1 MPYDPKAIEGR
12 WQRYWI
18 EQRTFRAEIDRARPK
33 FYALDMFPYPS
44 GEGLHV
50 GHPKGYISTDA
61 IARYKRMRGFN
72 VLHPMGWDAFGLP
85 AEQHAIETGTHPRVT
100 TRRNIDTYRRQLQS
114 LGLSYDWGREID
126 TTHPEYVRWT
136 QWIFARLFERGL
148 AYEAEA
154 PVNWCPAL
162 ATVLAY
168 EEVIDGKSERGGHPV
183 VRVPMKQWMLRITQ
197 YAERLLVDLEEL
209 DWPENIKKMQREW
222 IGRSEGASVS
232 FPLEGRAGG
241 AIEVF
246 TTRPDTLFGATYMV
260 LAPEH
265 PLVAEITTPAQ
276 RDAVRVYVEQ
286 AVRRSE
292 RTRLAEADEKTGVAT
307 GAYARNPVND
317 ERIPVW
323 IADYVLASYGT
334 GAIMAVPG
342 HDERDHAFATRFGL
356 PIREVVAGGD
366 GRREAFVAA
375 GVGVNSGFVDGLATP
390 DAKRRMIEWL
400 EANGKGRGAVTYTLR
415 DWLFSRQRYWGE
427 PFPVLHL
434 EDGTTKL
441 VPDSDLPVLLPELE
455 DFRPSGEFETPLSRC
470 PDWIRTVDP
479 DTGRLARR
487 DPNTMP
493 NWAGSCWY
501 FLRFCDPRN
510 DTLPCSRE
518 AERYWMPVDLY
529 VGGAEHAV
537 LHLLYARFWH
547 KVLFDAGLVHTK
559 EPFQKLLNP
568 GTILGYSYRYWD
580 DNLGDDPTVEPRVYP
595 SSAVRIDGERAVAV
609 ATGRAVKAR
618 WVKRE
623 HVRWAPDGTPLH
635 PTLEDLPLEEV
646 VERMSKSRGNVISPD
661 EVIAEFGADSMRLY
675 ELFMGPLEKGAPWT
689 TEGIPGCFRFL
700 QRAWRLFVDEDVGGA
715 PMRSL
720 SAGPGTSEQA
730 RLTARTVAGV
740 TADME
745 AVQPNTAISK
755 LMVFAREIGKDA
767 PMPREAGEAFL
778 KLLSPFAP
786 HLADELWERIGRT
799 GSVALEPWP
808 EADPA
813 WLVDEMITLVVQVN
827 GKRRADIRV
836 PKDADEAHVRAA
848 ALADESVRRHTGRRD
863 PRKVIIVP
871 GRLVNIV
878 V

>member
-12 WQRYWI
+12 WQRHWV
-18 EQRTFRAEIDRARPK
+18 EQRTFRAEVDPARPK
-33 FYALDMFPYPS
+33 YYVLDMFPYPS

-61 IARYKRMRGFN
+61 LARYKRMRGFN

-85 AEQHAIETGTHPRVT
+85 AEQFALETGTHPRVT

-114 LGLSYDWGREID
+114 LGLSYDWDREID
-126 TTHPEYVRWT
+126 TTHPGYVRWT
-136 QWIFARLFERGL
+136 QWIFARLLERGL
-148 AYEAEA
+148 AYEAEV

-162 ATVLAY
+162 GTVLAN

-183 VRVPMKQWMLRITQ
+183 VRLPMKQWMLRITE
-197 YAERLLVDLEEL
+197 YAERLLDDLDEL

-222 IGRSEGASVS
+222 IGRSEGARVR
-232 FPLEGRAGG
+232 FALAETGRE
-241 AIEVF
+241 IEVF

-265 PLVAEITTPAQ
+265 PLVKEITTPAQ
-276 RDAVRVYVEQ
+276 RAAVEAYVEQ
-286 AVRRSE
+286 AALRSE
-292 RTRLAEADEKTGVAT
+292 RVRLAEAEDKTGVPT
-307 GAYARNPVND
+307 GAHATNPVNG

-342 HDERDHAFATRFGL
+342 HDERDWAFAKKFGL

-366 GRREAFVAA
+366 PLRAAFVGD
-375 GVGVNSGFVDGLATP
+375 GVAVNSGLLDGLATP
-390 DAKRRMIEWL
+390 DAKLRMIEWL
-400 EANGKGRGAVTYTLR
+400 EANGTGRGAITYKLR

-441 VPDSDLPVLLPELE
+441 IPDSELPLLLPELE
-455 DFRPSGEFETPLSRC
+455 DFRPTGEFETPLSRT
-470 PDWIRTVDP
+470 PDWIETRDP
-479 DTGRLARR
+479 ETGRPARR

-510 DTLPCSRE
+510 EALPWSAE

-559 EPFQKLLNP
+559 EPFQRLLNP
-568 GTILGYSYRYWD
+568 GMILGYSYRYWD
-580 DNLGDDPTVEPRVYP
+580 DNLDDDPNVKARVYP
-595 SSAVRIDGERAVAV
+595 SAAVRIEGERAVAV
-609 ATGRAVKAR
+609 ATGAEVKAR
-618 WVKRE
+618 WLKRE
-623 HVRWAPDGTPLH
+623 QVRFAPDGTPLH
-635 PTLEDLPLEEV
+635 PTLDDLPLEEV
-646 VERMSKSRGNVISPD
+646 IEKMSKSRGNVISPD
-661 EVIAEFGADSMRLY
+661 EVIAEYGADAMRLY
-675 ELFMGPLEKGAPWT
+675 ELFMGPLEKGAPWAT
-689 TEGIPGCFRFL
+689 DGIPGCFRFL
-700 QRAWRLFVDEDVGGA
+700 QRAWRLFVDEDATGE
-715 PMRSL
+715 PL
-720 SAGPGTSEQA
+720 PAGPGTLEQQ
-730 RLTARTVAGV
+730 RLTARTIAGV

-755 LMVFAREIGKDA
+755 LMVWSRDIAKDA
-767 PMPREAGEAFL
+767 PLPREAGEAFL
-778 KLLSPFAP
+778 KLLAPFAP
-786 HLADELWERIGRT
+786 HLAEELWHRLGHAE
-799 GSVALEPWP
+799 SVALAPWP

-813 WLVDEMITLVVQVN
+813 LLVDETVTLVVQVN
-827 GKRRADIRV
+827 GKRRSEVRV
-836 PKDADEAHVRAA
+836 PKDADEASVRAA
-848 ALADESVRRHTGRRD
+848 VLADEAVQRHLAGKE
-863 PRKVIIVP
+863 PRKVIVVP
-871 GRLVNIV
+871 GRLVNLV